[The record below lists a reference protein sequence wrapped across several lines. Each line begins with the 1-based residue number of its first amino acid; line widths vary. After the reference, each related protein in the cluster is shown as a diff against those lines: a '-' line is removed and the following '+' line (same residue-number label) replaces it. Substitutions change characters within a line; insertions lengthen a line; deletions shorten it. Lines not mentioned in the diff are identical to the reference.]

1 MLVHG
6 ESHVFP
12 ATYGVVV
19 ARCASNLLAKL
30 KTIATREKLF
40 GTYFEITPDY
50 FKTSPDY
57 F

>member
-1 MLVHG
+1 MLAQSTSSEFSATECV
-6 ESHVFP
+6 VFLLY
-12 ATYGVVV
+12 A
-19 ARCASNLLAKL
+19 ANLLAKL

>member
-1 MLVHG
+1 MLAQSASG
-6 ESHVFP
+6 EFSATECVVFLL
-12 ATYGVVV
+12 YV
-19 ARCASNLLAKL
+19 ANLLAKL

>member
-1 MLVHG
+1 MLAQS
-6 ESHVFP
+6 ELHVFP
-12 ATYGVVV
+12 ATYCVVF

>member
-1 MLVHG
+1 MLAQ
-6 ESHVFP
+6 SASDVFS
-12 ATYGVVV
+12 ATECVVFLRY
-19 ARCASNLLAKL
+19 AANLLAKL

>member
-1 MLVHG
+1 MLAQ
-6 ESHVFP
+6 STSDVFS
-12 ATYGVVV
+12 ATECVVFLLY
-19 ARCASNLLAKL
+19 AANLLAKL